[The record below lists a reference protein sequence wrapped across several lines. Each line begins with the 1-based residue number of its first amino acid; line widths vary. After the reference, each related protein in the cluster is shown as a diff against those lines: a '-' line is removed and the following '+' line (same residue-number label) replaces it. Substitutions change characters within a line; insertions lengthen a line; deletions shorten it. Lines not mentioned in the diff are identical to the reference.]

1 MKTKLLRKI
10 RKLCLI
16 KYVLDKHNYNKEL
29 VLFNIKANS
38 IQKNRYEPMYSPP
51 DLAFVLDELK
61 QTKLLKQYWDKRA
74 YKQFKKIK

>member
-16 KYVLDKHNYNKEL
+16 KYTFDNSKYNKEL
-29 VLFNIKANS
+29 ILFNIKANS
-38 IQKNRYEPMYSPP
+38 IKKNTYEPMYSPP

-61 QTKLLKQYWDKRA
+61 QTKLLKKYWEKRA
-74 YKQFKKIK
+74 YKQFKKI